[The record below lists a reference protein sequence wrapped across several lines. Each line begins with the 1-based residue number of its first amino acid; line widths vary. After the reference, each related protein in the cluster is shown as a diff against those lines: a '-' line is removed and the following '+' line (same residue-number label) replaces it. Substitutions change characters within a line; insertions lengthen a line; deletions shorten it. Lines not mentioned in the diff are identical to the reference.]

1 MWIYPHS
8 FFVQLINGG
17 YRELY
22 ATIKEQVF
30 LAMRVGIDYS
40 DSEHLALP
48 ELIIIRRVLEEFA
61 EEQQEMI
68 NSREYRR

>member
-1 MWIYPHS
+1 
-8 FFVQLINGG
+8 
-17 YRELY
+17 LY